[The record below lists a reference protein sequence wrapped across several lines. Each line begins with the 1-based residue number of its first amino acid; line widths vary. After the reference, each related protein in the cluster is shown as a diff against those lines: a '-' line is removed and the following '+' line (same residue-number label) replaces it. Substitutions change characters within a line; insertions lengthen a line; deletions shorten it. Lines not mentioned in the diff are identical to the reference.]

1 MSSYAACPQV
11 VLHIPMG
18 EVFMTEEYTF
28 NMPDKKFREV
38 EGTEMRTFGPEG
50 KAADVQGYESD
61 DGPSIG
67 DEADEGRLGRHTLL
81 LYKKNLP
88 IHRRVVSS

>member
-1 MSSYAACPQV
+1 MSSYAACPQA

-28 NMPDKKFREV
+28 NIPDKKFREV
-38 EGTEMRTFGPEG
+38 EGIEMRTFGPEG
-50 KAADVQGYESD
+50 KAADDQGHESD

-67 DEADEGRLGRHTLL
+67 DEADEGRLMRHTRLR
-81 LYKKNLP
+81 YKQNLH